1 MNDLLVISGGAVG
14 AAMLYF
20 GADLLVKGG
29 VAIAEKLRIPSLVVG
44 LTLVAFGTSAPE
56 LVVSILSAL
65 SGNGD
70 ISVGNV
76 IGSNVCNLGL
86 ILGLCALIRPLEIN
100 SDMLKLDL
108 WVLLFSAAVLGFWL
122 YWNGGIGRIGSG
134 ILLLISAV
142 YLSILFS
149 NARKDRS
156 RTEKAAAAPTAP
168 IHWGLVW
175 FFGGM
180 LLLIAGAKL
189 FVNGAVR
196 ISQLLGMSEAVI
208 GITIVAFGTS
218 LPELATSCVATI
230 KGEDDIA
237 SGNIIGSNIW
247 NILCIMGIAPL
258 IRPIE
263 LHSVTAVD
271 LLAFGV
277 FTLSTLLILFSPRR
291 ISRWIGA
298 AWLTEYLLYTLLLL
312 AR

>member
-1 MNDLLVISGGAVG
+1 MSDLLVISGGAVG
-14 AAMLYF
+14 AVMLYF

-29 VAIAEKLRIPSLVVG
+29 VAIAAKLRIPSLVVG

-56 LVVSILSAL
+56 LVVSILSAI

-86 ILGLCALIRPLEIN
+86 ILGLCALIRPLKIN
-100 SDMLKLDL
+100 DNMLKLDL
-108 WVLLFSAAVLGFWL
+108 WVLLFSAAVLGTWL
-122 YWNGGIGRIGSG
+122 YVNNGIGRIGSG
-134 ILLLISAV
+134 LLLLIAAV
-142 YLSILFS
+142 YLTLLFR
-149 NARKDRS
+149 NAKKDRD
-156 RTEKAAAAPTAP
+156 RTEKSAAAPTAP
-168 IHWGLVW
+168 LYLGLVW
-175 FFGGM
+175 FFSGM
-180 LLLIAGAKL
+180 LLLIFGAKL

-247 NILCIMGIAPL
+247 NILCIMGIAPM

-263 LHSVTAVD
+263 LHSVFPVD
-271 LLAFGV
+271 VLALGIFA
-277 FTLSTLLILFSPRR
+277 LISPRCR
-291 ISRWIGA
+291 K
-298 AWLTEYLLYTLLLL
+298 
-312 AR
+312 